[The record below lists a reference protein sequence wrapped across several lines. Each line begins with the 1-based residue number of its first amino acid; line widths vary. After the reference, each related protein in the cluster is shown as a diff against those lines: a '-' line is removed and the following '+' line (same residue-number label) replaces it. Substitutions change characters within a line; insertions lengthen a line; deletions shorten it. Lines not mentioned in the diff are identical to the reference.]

1 MFSVSYSTFSIGRSS
16 NLGGEGRVVY
26 AGRKIVVEPGLIYVF
41 MTGIMDQQGLQE
53 IYRGG
58 EIIYISDTADMQ
70 ARKYVALNE
79 QVAELTIVGERDI
92 LGVTSASDKATI
104 MVRVKL
110 TVKDPLK
117 LANLVLHDND
127 ANTALQARVES
138 AVLHNIEN
146 TLAIWSQPEHELI
159 NIITTDINKLVA
171 GSGLMLLHANTS
183 VQRTMPRTLSA
194 IQAEARRADLRLIEA
209 TDVQQ
214 NGNIAEAL
222 HEFDRKLQRKIF
234 TPPIIKEWL
243 AGAKVSGKEIHGKA
257 FIQLVVTYLL
267 MNSITTQSTEST
279 DDTEDSLITF
289 LLEGFHAVAI
299 AKYVKSLRGTKL
311 NVPSEDQIQDSTEIV
326 INSFV

>member
-1 MFSVSYSTFSIGRSS
+1 MFSVSYSNFSIGRTSTI
-16 NLGGEGRVVY
+16 GGEGRVVY

-138 AVLHNIEN
+138 AVLHNIES

-159 NIITTDINKLVA
+159 NIITTDINKLVES
-171 GSGLMLLHANTS
+171 SGLMLLHANTS
-183 VQRTMPRTLSA
+183 VQRTMPRTLLA

-214 NGNIAEAL
+214 NGNVAEAL
-222 HEFDRKLQRKIF
+222 HEFDRKLQNKIF
-234 TPPIIKEWL
+234 TPRRIEEWL

-257 FIQLVVTYLL
+257 FMQLVVMYL
-267 MNSITTQSTEST
+267 MMDAAQSVESP
-279 DDTEDSLITF
+279 DGIEDSLITF
-289 LLEGFHAVAI
+289 LLDGFHAVAI
-299 AKYVKSLRGTKL
+299 AKYVKSLRGAKL
-311 NVPSEDQIQDSTEIV
+311 NTPSEDQIRDSTEIV